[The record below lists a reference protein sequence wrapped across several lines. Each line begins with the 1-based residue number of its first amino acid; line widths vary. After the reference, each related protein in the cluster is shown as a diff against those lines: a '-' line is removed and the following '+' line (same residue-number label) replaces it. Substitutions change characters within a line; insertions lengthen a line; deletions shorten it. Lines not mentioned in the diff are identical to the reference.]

1 MKLSAA
7 LLSVSLLPG
16 LLLGACASN
25 GVSVPWTSDL
35 LVVEKS
41 GARLVLRDPA
51 NGALRRVYETGAGP
65 HEVSISFD
73 SRWAVIANYG
83 GQEPGSTLTVCDLV
97 AGSVVRTIDLG
108 GAVRPHGLAFLTNK
122 EGAQLVAVTAELRDQ
137 ILVVD
142 ISTGQV
148 VRTLAA
154 GGELPHMLVASSDG
168 KQLYVTCMKSGEVVQ
183 LDAVTGTVLARAA
196 TGAEPEGLALT
207 PDGREL
213 WVGNRASDELVVL
226 DAANLAELARIPVGD
241 MPIRVECTPDG
252 RMVLCSNA
260 NSGDLSLVSRS
271 TRKELRRLKLSPGA
285 DSGAPVGIEIE
296 PGSRYAFVALTRLD
310 QIAVVDLLAESVRER
325 IEGGAEPDGMAWA
338 SGGRPF
344 RSLDG
349 RR

>member
-41 GARLVLRDPA
+41 GARMVLRDPA

-65 HEVSISFD
+65 HEVFISFD

-142 ISTGQV
+142 ISTGQI

-183 LDAVTGTVLARAA
+183 LDAVIAKYELELPGIVSSRLAQKQLELIESRA
-196 TGAEPEGLALT
+196 
-207 PDGREL
+207 D
-213 WVGNRASDELVVL
+213 
-226 DAANLAELARIPVGD
+226 
-241 MPIRVECTPDG
+241 
-252 RMVLCSNA
+252 
-260 NSGDLSLVSRS
+260 
-271 TRKELRRLKLSPGA
+271 
-285 DSGAPVGIEIE
+285 
-296 PGSRYAFVALTRLD
+296 
-310 QIAVVDLLAESVRER
+310 DLLAWFCNTNIDDQSALNLEVRE
-325 IEGGAEPDGMAWA
+325 
-338 SGGRPF
+338 S
-344 RSLDG
+344 
-349 RR
+349 